1 MRPSSFEQPF
11 EGDYTQ
17 ENYAQQMIDEYKA
30 GGIEPAKV
38 WAQSFNLADVEYWIA
53 AEPDFGEQAVFL
65 EDRFDEGVED
75 PDDPTTWS
83 VQMADLV
90 AKGVEVVAPPMWV
103 LVTLENGVIVPSNYA
118 HEANAAGLDIIT
130 WTLERSGLLTDG
142 GGYYYQVRRDVLYEC
157 RFASCSGACASCILQ
172 ELLSVVVFVGGDGCS
187 CGDDILLPDVSP
199 THPSSEKKR
208 YRHRERGFFAIERSS
223 RHSPSAPSAFW
234 FCFVS
239 YFFRYCLQSVA
250 DSISK
255 DADMLTMLDVL
266 ARDVGVIGV
275 FTDWP
280 ATVTHYANCVLDFL
294 D

>member
-1 MRPSSFEQPF
+1 MDASDASATTVEEYLGGTANFRTDLYSSCGTLMTHAESIELIDGLGAKFTPELKSPSVEMPF

-30 GGIEPAKV
+30 SGIEPAKV

-53 AEPDFGEQAVFL
+53 AEPEFGEQAVFL

-75 PDDPTTWS
+75 PNDPTTWS

-103 LVTLENGVIVPSNYA
+103 LVTLEDGVIVPSNYA

-142 GGYYYQVRRDVLYEC
+142 GGYYYQ
-157 RFASCSGACASCILQ
+157 
-172 ELLSVVVFVGGDGCS
+172 SVTD
-187 CGDDILLPDVSP
+187 
-199 THPSSEKKR
+199 
-208 YRHRERGFFAIERSS
+208 A
-223 RHSPSAPSAFW
+223 
-234 FCFVS
+234 
-239 YFFRYCLQSVA
+239 
-250 DSISK
+250 ISK